1 MAKFIPDAVLDLIL
15 ADIATS
21 TVMHAC
27 SGQPSTFAGIAAVS
41 LADVAMTAGNG
52 NDYTIA
58 DDTTGRKVTTAAKNS
73 VTVDN
78 SGNATHVALATGSV
92 LKAVTTCSTAALTAA
107 GQVNFPAWK
116 INVQDVT

>member
-15 ADIATS
+15 DDIATS

-27 SGQPSTFAGIAAVS
+27 SGQPANFAGIAAVT
-41 LADVAMTAGNG
+41 LADVTMSSGDFTK
-52 NDYTIA
+52 A
-58 DDTTGRKVTTAAKNS
+58 DDTSGRKVTTGTKNG

-78 SGNATHVALATGSV
+78 SGSATHVALATSSI
-92 LKAVTTCSTAALTAA
+92 LKAVTTCTSVSLTAT

-116 INVQDVT
+116 VNVQDVT